1 MIRRLI
7 CTATLTLIPVV
18 LGAETRWERQ
28 VRGQI
33 DALTAKA
40 TELGYVRTGD
50 SFTGGLRA
58 AASETVTLTLDET
71 REHIIVGVCDNDCS
85 DIDLALDE
93 MSGRQ
98 VVADR
103 DGNDVPVLE
112 VASGHTGAHRLT
124 ITMASCT
131 TAPCRYAVAVYSR

>member
-1 MIRRLI
+1 
-7 CTATLTLIPVV
+7 LTLIPVI

-33 DALTAKA
+33 DAVTAKA
-40 TELGYVRTGD
+40 TELGYVRSGQ
-50 SFTGGLRA
+50 SFSGELRA
-58 AASETVTLTLDET
+58 TASESVTLTLDET

-85 DIDLALDE
+85 DMDLALSE
-93 MSGRQ
+93 MSGGH

-103 DGNDVPVLE
+103 DGNDVPILE
-112 VASGHTGAHRLT
+112 VASGHKGAHRLT

-131 TAPCRYAVAVYSR
+131 TAPCRYAIAVYSR